1 MTLSYHQ
8 QRQLRRI
15 EADLLRSDP
24 DLAAI
29 VRVFSKLSRAED
41 MPAEECVP
49 QEAAG
54 QGRLRRAASRIVAV
68 LTQVAAATTWP
79 AAGTTDSC
87 PC

>member
-1 MTLSYHQ
+1 MSLSYHQ

-29 VRVFSKLSRAED
+29 TRMFSKLSQAEH
-41 MPAEECVP
+41 MPAEERVP
-49 QEAAG
+49 PEAAG
-54 QGRLRRAASRIVAV
+54 QGRLRRAASRIAAV

-79 AAGTTDSC
+79 TAGTTDGC
-87 PC
+87 PR